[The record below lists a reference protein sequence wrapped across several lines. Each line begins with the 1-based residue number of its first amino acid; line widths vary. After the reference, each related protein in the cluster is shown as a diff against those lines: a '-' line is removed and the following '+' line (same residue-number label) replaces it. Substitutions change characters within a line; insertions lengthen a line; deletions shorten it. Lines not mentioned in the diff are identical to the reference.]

1 MAILDFP
8 LLDQPYEPDCSGVAR
23 WRKVRTLASTRL
35 QDGLG
40 QKLPDAKVI
49 LTANQR
55 LQDGLGL
62 PETFVVK
69 KIPKLAMRG
78 PYGTVWQHMVND
90 AVTMHGRDSAYVVTH
105 YGGWQ
110 DNENYYLAMEHCGM
124 SNVYELSQAVA
135 HSGFCATDER
145 RREVAKEML
154 AAVGSLHSQG
164 LTHPDLQMNHF
175 LLSSTGSIRL
185 AGIAPTRPV
194 APVGCLG
201 STSVDREKL
210 DVFKLGIVL
219 LDLLELCFGKR
230 PAAAIQPPA
239 SVQEATVDNFVA
251 WLMHPDPSLRPSIEG
266 ALDHP
271 WLTPADAAAGRADA
285 GVLCGSELPRD
296 ILLGLGGQ

>member
-8 LLDQPYEPDCSGVAR
+8 WLDQPYEPDCSGASR
-23 WRKVRTLASTRL
+23 WRKVKTLANTRS
-35 QDGLG
+35 GG
-40 QKLPDAKVI
+40 KVI

-62 PETFVVK
+62 PENFVVK

-78 PYGTVWQHMVND
+78 PYGRVWQHMVN
-90 AVTMHGRDSAYVVTH
+90 AVVKMHGRDSAYVVTH

-110 DNENYYLAMEHCGM
+110 DNENLYLAMERCGI
-124 SNVYELSQAVA
+124 SDGNHHVYELSTAIS
-135 HSGFCATDER
+135 HSGFCATDAR

-185 AGIAPTRPV
+185 AGVAPTRPLE
-194 APVGCLG
+194 PVG

-219 LDLLELCFGKR
+219 LGLFFGKR
-230 PAAAIQPPA
+230 PDAAIQHPA
-239 SVQEATVDNFVA
+239 SAQEATVHHFIA
-251 WLMHPDPSLRPSIEG
+251 WLMHPDPSLRPSIER
-266 ALDHP
+266 AFDHP
-271 WLTPADAAAGRADA
+271 WLTPADAAAARADA
-285 GVLCGSELPRD
+285 GILCGSELPRA